1 MIRRHFFHHISFGR
15 ILRYFPIFRV
25 WAQFWAQIWTRNHQ
39 KWVHTTQLS
48 LGNTPGAGFEIS
60 WFLGCHI
67 ISTIQSSSVNTYQ
80 ICKFILLQNCQLR
93 EDLKYTIYL
102 NFFTQDII
110 ILVQLTATTSTSK
123 QASLFDTTK
132 LHLLLPFNLSL
143 FAMHFW
149 REKIIIIPDLSPTS
163 THTKI
168 MVDYQ
173 SRVAFSWIW
182 TFQFIQILR
191 NWEQYNFCV
200 EFSTS
205 VRKKVW
211 FRCCTLKWKV

>member
-1 MIRRHFFHHISFGR
+1 MQIHIAPKLSIERGFKIYYLPQFFYPRYHNFGLTDCHHF
-15 ILRYFPIFRV
+15 YFQ
-25 WAQFWAQIWTRNHQ
+25 A
-39 KWVHTTQLS
+39 
-48 LGNTPGAGFEIS
+48 
-60 WFLGCHI
+60 
-67 ISTIQSSSVNTYQ
+67 
-80 ICKFILLQNCQLR
+80 
-93 EDLKYTIYL
+93 
-102 NFFTQDII
+102 
-110 ILVQLTATTSTSK
+110 SK
-123 QASLFDTTK
+123 QASLFDTMK

-191 NWEQYNFCV
+191 NREQYNFCV